1 MSTATRTASDSDS
14 WVGHALEQ
22 LSEAGYR
29 RGGSRTRVVEML
41 GEQDC
46 AITPLELDERL
57 DGVGRAT
64 VYRAIEQLEELG
76 LVQRIDLGGDST
88 AYEKVDPRGHHHHH
102 LVCNVCGRVIPFEDD
117 AIERAI
123 HSLSARDG
131 FHVKSHEITLR
142 GTCSNCSR

>member
-1 MSTATRTASDSDS
+1 MSTATQTGQGSSS

-29 RGGSRTRVVEML
+29 RGGSRTRVVELL

-46 AITPLELDERL
+46 AITPLQLDDRL
-57 DGVGRAT
+57 QGVGRAT

-102 LVCNVCGRVIPFEDD
+102 LVCNTCGRVIPFEDED
-117 AIERAI
+117 LETAI
-123 HSLSARDG
+123 HSISDRDG
-131 FHVKSHEITLR
+131 FRIQSHEITLR
-142 GTCSNCSR
+142 GLCADCA